1 VRWLELTV
9 EADAEAVEAVSEIL
23 GRLGQ
28 GAAVRP
34 TRLLRDPDDELS
46 VREDPTAPY
55 ELTAHVADDP
65 AAPAAIEATE
75 RALWHLQA
83 FGLRPVGTLR
93 VRPVDER
100 DWTEGWKEGYAPQRI
115 GRLLIV
121 PTWLDAPA
129 GEENVIVRLDP
140 GMAFG
145 TGLHPTTRGCLELL
159 QRIGPMPPRVLDV
172 GSGSGI
178 LGIAALALGAGHVDA
193 LDTDPVAV
201 EVTRENARRNGVES
215 RLAVSAGTLAERCAD
230 PYPLLLANLVAAVL
244 IELAPRLAAHS
255 ETDGILLAS
264 GIIAERGE
272 EVAVAL
278 ASAGFNSE
286 ARLDDGEWV
295 SLRMR
300 RA

>member
-159 QRIGPMPPRVLDV
+159 QRIEPMPPRVLDV

-244 IELAPRLAAHS
+244 IELAARLAAHTA
-255 ETDGILLAS
+255 TDGVLLAS
-264 GIIAERGE
+264 GIIAERGD
-272 EVAVAL
+272 EVAAAL
-278 ASAGFNSE
+278 VSAGFAAE
-286 ARLDDGEWV
+286 ERLGAREWV

>member
-129 GEENVIVRLDP
+129 GEEDVVVRLDP

-159 QRIGPMPPRVLDV
+159 QRIRPMPPRVLDV

-201 EVTRENARRNGVES
+201 EVTQENARRNGVED
-215 RLAVSAGTLAERCAD
+215 RLAVRAGTLEERCAD

-244 IELAPRLAAHS
+244 IDLAPRLVAYTA
-255 ETDGILLAS
+255 TDGDLLAS
-264 GIIAERGE
+264 GIIAERGD
-272 EVAVAL
+272 EVATAL
-278 ASAGFNSE
+278 ASAGFTAEES
-286 ARLDDGEWV
+286 LDDGEWV